1 MEVQALRR
9 LIQEVVSTIVSTK
22 KKRILIVH
30 PHTTI
35 SNKQVETLKSYF
47 QVEEW
52 QEGALATNSSQMFYD
67 AKVFLEVDQTF
78 IVSSALGLP
87 NSPESLFLSE
97 LLLKDEPA
105 LLVPDEKMSLII
117 TRKEPNAYMKML
129 RQHMASLKNY
139 GCNFQL
145 FSQLMPYLNDREDSS
160 NFDIQEGFITEDMIR
175 SYQGQQ
181 LKIPMHSKLTPLAQD
196 VIQEKGIIIQRK

>member
-9 LIQEVVSTIVSTK
+9 LIQEVVSTIVNTK
-22 KKRILIVH
+22 KKRVLIVH
-30 PHTTI
+30 PHTAI
-35 SNKQVETLKSYF
+35 SNKQVETLKNYF
-47 QVEEW
+47 QVVEW
-52 QEGALATNSSQMFYD
+52 QTEAFATNSSQMVYD

-78 IVSSALGLP
+78 IVSSAQGLP
-87 NSPESLFLSE
+87 NSPASLFLTE

-105 LLVPDEKMSLII
+105 LLVPDEKMSLML
-117 TRKEPNAYMKML
+117 TTKEPNAYMKML
-129 RQHMASLKNY
+129 RQHMESLKNY
-139 GCNFQL
+139 GCEFQL
-145 FSQLMPYLNDREDSS
+145 FSQLMPYLNDRDSS
-160 NFDIQEGFITEDMIR
+160 DFDMKEGFITEEMIR